1 VQKVR
6 RNLRLLRGELTGK
19 RESIVTPYAPQ
30 VYVFEDPLARI
41 DFSRLIT
48 DEEMAEVEYRRLAED
63 PAVKQ
68 NELAHSTI
76 LGIAEDEKRHAQQL
90 KDVLDLLVRERKI
103 V

>member
-30 VYVFEDPLARI
+30 DVFEDPLARI

-90 KDVLDLLVRERKI
+90 KDVLDLLVMEKKI

>member
-1 VQKVR
+1 M
-6 RNLRLLRGELTGK
+6 
-19 RESIVTPYAPQ
+19 IVAPYAPHG
-30 VYVFEDPLARI
+30 YVFEDPLARI

-48 DEEMAEVEYRRLAED
+48 DEETAEAEYLRLAED

-90 KDVLDLLVRERKI
+90 KDVLDLLVREKKI
-103 V
+103 A